1 MKFTTLFALL
11 GSAAAFGSADV
22 KTLALKDQMKSL
34 QTMVK
39 TAQTHKASDMISA
52 ITDRKAELEYQLALQ
67 GSSADKKSVAREL
80 TYLLDLVQNIEQN
93 NFEGA
98 TKTLAHRKNK
108 LFKYQMHLAEEEA
121 AAEEEEPAAE
131 GEEAPAEEEEAPA
144 ASEEITFTF
153 DETTGIPVPSG
164 TLEAVTEES
173 TAEEKAA
180 FVKYM
185 NDYAAAWKTA
195 STKADDASAAA
206 PDDEDL
212 KTTATTFQQSAKAAQ
227 DAADAADKA
236 YGSKSKTGAIIGGI
250 AAAVVLVG
258 GCVYYKKQQSDDAE
272 GGQKEDKK
280 LFKNT
285 FKGNVVKKV
294 QKEALVPT
302 FAVPAEE
309 NI

>member
-11 GSAAAFGSADV
+11 GSAAALGSADV
-22 KTLALKDQMKSL
+22 KTLVLKDQMKSL

-108 LFKYQMHLAEEEA
+108 LFKYQMHLAADDEEEFPLVDGIPTMPNPSPITADSTPQETADFMRRYADALKAASTAADEA
-121 AAEEEEPAAE
+121 AAA
-131 GEEAPAEEEEAPA
+131 
-144 ASEEITFTF
+144 
-153 DETTGIPVPSG
+153 D
-164 TLEAVTEES
+164 TEDAGLKA
-173 TAEEKAA
+173 TADAL
-180 FVKYM
+180 
-185 NDYAAAWKTA
+185 KT
-195 STKADDASAAA
+195 ASAAA
-206 PDDEDL
+206 DE
-212 KTTATTFQQSAKAAQ
+212 TATAAE
-227 DAADAADKA
+227 DAVP
-236 YGSKSKTGAIIGGI
+236 KSKMGAIIGGV
-250 AAAVVLVG
+250 AACVVLVG
-258 GCVYYKKQQSDDAE
+258 GCVYYKKKQGDDAE

>member
-11 GSAAAFGSADV
+11 GSAAALGSADV
-22 KTLALKDQMKSL
+22 KTLVLKDQMKSL

-108 LFKYQMHLAEEEA
+108 LFKYQMHLAAEDEPEFPLVDGIPTMPNPSPITADSTPQETADFMRRYADALKAASTAADEA
-121 AAEEEEPAAE
+121 AAA
-131 GEEAPAEEEEAPA
+131 
-144 ASEEITFTF
+144 
-153 DETTGIPVPSG
+153 D
-164 TLEAVTEES
+164 TEDAGLKA
-173 TAEEKAA
+173 TADAL
-180 FVKYM
+180 
-185 NDYAAAWKTA
+185 KT
-195 STKADDASAAA
+195 ASAAA
-206 PDDEDL
+206 DE
-212 KTTATTFQQSAKAAQ
+212 TATAAE
-227 DAADAADKA
+227 DAVP
-236 YGSKSKTGAIIGGI
+236 KSKMGAIIGGV
-250 AAAVVLVG
+250 AACVVLVG
-258 GCVYYKKQQSDDAE
+258 GCVYYKKKQGDDAE

>member
-108 LFKYQMHLAEEEA
+108 LFKYQMHLAEEE
-121 AAEEEEPAAE
+121 PAAE
-131 GEEAPAEEEEAPA
+131 EEAPAEEEEAPA
-144 ASEEITFTF
+144 AEEEAPAATEEITFTF
-153 DETTGIPVPSG
+153 DETTGMPVPSA
-164 TLEAVTEES
+164 TVEAVTEES

-180 FVKYM
+180 FVKFM

-195 STKADDASAAA
+195 STKADEASAAA
-206 PDDEDL
+206 PEDEDL
-212 KTTATTFQQSAKAAQ
+212 KTTAKTF
-227 DAADAADKA
+227 
-236 YGSKSKTGAIIGGI
+236 
-250 AAAVVLVG
+250 
-258 GCVYYKKQQSDDAE
+258 
-272 GGQKEDKK
+272 
-280 LFKNT
+280 
-285 FKGNVVKKV
+285 
-294 QKEALVPT
+294 
-302 FAVPAEE
+302 
-309 NI
+309 

>member
-108 LFKYQMHLAEEEA
+108 LFKYQMHLAEEE
-121 AAEEEEPAAE
+121 PAAE
-131 GEEAPAEEEEAPA
+131 EEAPAEEEEAPA
-144 ASEEITFTF
+144 AEEEAPAATEEITFTF
-153 DETTGIPVPSG
+153 DETTGMPVPSG

-195 STKADDASAAA
+195 STKADEASAAA
-206 PDDEDL
+206 PEDEDL
-212 KTTATTFQQSAKAAQ
+212 KTTAKTF
-227 DAADAADKA
+227 
-236 YGSKSKTGAIIGGI
+236 
-250 AAAVVLVG
+250 
-258 GCVYYKKQQSDDAE
+258 
-272 GGQKEDKK
+272 
-280 LFKNT
+280 
-285 FKGNVVKKV
+285 
-294 QKEALVPT
+294 
-302 FAVPAEE
+302 
-309 NI
+309 